1 MRLRTLAALS
11 TVVLWSL
18 CPPTASTLD
27 TPSQP
32 PVRATAPTL
41 GEFRRRRPD
50 ERPRAR
56 HVRHH
61 ASPVLQVV
69 MR

>member
-1 MRLRTLAALS
+1 MRLPTLAALS
-11 TVVLWSL
+11 TAVLWSL

-41 GEFRRRRPD
+41 GNSGGGVQMNGLGRAMCVIM
-50 ERPRAR
+50 PRLC
-56 HVRHH
+56 
-61 ASPVLQVV
+61 SKS
-69 MR
+69 